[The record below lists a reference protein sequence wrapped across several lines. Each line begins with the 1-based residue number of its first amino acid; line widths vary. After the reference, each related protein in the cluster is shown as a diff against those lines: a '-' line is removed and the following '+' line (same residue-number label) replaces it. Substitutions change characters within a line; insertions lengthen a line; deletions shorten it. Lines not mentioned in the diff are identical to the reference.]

1 MLAVKVS
8 GVSGARGERSM
19 QDAGIQ
25 RWNGKSKSL
34 RAQLELVAQWL
45 KCSPHMPK
53 ELDFTSLEPTDRP
66 GRFVKVPA
74 ILLQEGREKGD
85 SPEQAG

>member
-1 MLAVKVS
+1 MSELLNNKRVHCWKTINTRRLFDSPLSEGFWMLAVKVS

-34 RAQLELVAQWL
+34 RAQLELVAQ
-45 KCSPHMPK
+45 
-53 ELDFTSLEPTDRP
+53 
-66 GRFVKVPA
+66 
-74 ILLQEGREKGD
+74 
-85 SPEQAG
+85 